1 MKINYTLLNNK
12 GLNKKKSN
20 YANRGLGLECDIN
33 LANEYY
39 RINDIAYVYKKPTPI
54 KLVNVDYKLGKIKEA
69 YFDTP
74 STTDYNGIYKGKYI
88 DFEAKETNSNTSFSL
103 SNIHE
108 HQINHLIN
116 VKKHGAISF
125 IIVRF
130 KTLNET
136 YFLSTENLEHFIKNY
151 ERKSIPLSFFKEYG
165 KIIKIKY
172 SPRIDYVDV
181 INNLYFGGNYH
192 DEKKD

>member
-1 MKINYTLLNNK
+1 MGLNYTNFSNMNLSK
-12 GLNKKKSN
+12 TKSN
-20 YANRGLGLECDIN
+20 YANRGLGLENDIN
-33 LANEYY
+33 LTNEYY

-88 DFEAKETNSNTSFSL
+88 DFEAKETKLKTSFSL

-108 HQINHLIN
+108 HQIKHLIN
-116 VKKHGAISF
+116 VKRHGAISF

-130 KTLNET
+130 VALNET
-136 YFLSTENLEHFIKNY
+136 YFLSTEKLEYFIKNY
-151 ERKSIPLSFFKEYG
+151 PRKSIPLNFFKEYG
-165 KIIKIKY
+165 KIIKVKY
-172 SPRIDYVDV
+172 SPRIDYLEV
-181 INNLYFGGNYH
+181 INKLYFGGNYH
-192 DEKKD
+192 DEEKN

>member
-1 MKINYTLLNNK
+1 MNINNLKFKNISINK
-12 GLNKKKSN
+12 NT

-54 KLVNVDYKLGKIKEA
+54 KLVKVDYKLGKIKEA

-74 STTDYNGIYKGKYI
+74 STTDYNGIYKGKYL
-88 DFEAKETNSNTSFSL
+88 DFEAKETTSKTSFSL
-103 SNIHE
+103 SNIHN
-108 HQINHLIN
+108 HQIKHLID
-116 VKKHGAISF
+116 VKNHGAISF

-130 KTLNET
+130 TNLNET
-136 YFLSTENLEHFIKNY
+136 YYLRTNDLEEFIKNN
-151 ERKSIPLSFFKEYG
+151 ERKSIPLNFFKTYG

-172 SPRIDYVDV
+172 SPRIDYLEV
-181 INNLYFGGNYH
+181 INNLYFGGNYN
-192 DEKKD
+192 DEKKS